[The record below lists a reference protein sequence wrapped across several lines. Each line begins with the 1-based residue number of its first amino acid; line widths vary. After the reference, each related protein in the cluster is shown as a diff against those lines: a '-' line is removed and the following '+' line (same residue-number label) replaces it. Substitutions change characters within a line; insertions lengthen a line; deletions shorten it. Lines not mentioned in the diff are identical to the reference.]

1 MRFGA
6 TRIRNNYAIAVIR
19 RNKDKMS
26 SDWKTTIERR
36 RTTSLQFILFAFSLQ
51 CVGLF
56 AQSARNPASAGSRAE
71 YVTHTTFHGLG
82 SPYSSASR
90 ADGVSGLAVDPM
102 EAVMRGDRALLPWKY
117 KIVATVFWV
126 GEEASEQ
133 NPVSNIESAWD
144 ADWVT
149 HYGGDDDPIVRLN
162 FMPLDFVPKLNPFY
176 VALPY
181 NDLDEHH
188 TKPDAAQIIP
198 WFNAVFVRDGESV
211 CKGRWVAIRH
221 AKRVCYAQWEDVGPY
236 QTDHWQYVFGGERP
250 RPNANHDAGI
260 DVSPAVRDYL
270 GMSGMDVCD
279 WKFVNTWEVPN
290 GPWALHGDD
299 NTVTRLRGELRIP
312 KVRRPNTG
320 LEATNYRPN

>member
-102 EAVMRGDRALLPWKY
+102 EAVMRGDRALFPWKY

-176 VALPY
+176 VALP
-181 NDLDEHH
+181 
-188 TKPDAAQIIP
+188 
-198 WFNAVFVRDGESV
+198 
-211 CKGRWVAIRH
+211 
-221 AKRVCYAQWEDVGPY
+221 
-236 QTDHWQYVFGGERP
+236 
-250 RPNANHDAGI
+250 
-260 DVSPAVRDYL
+260 
-270 GMSGMDVCD
+270 
-279 WKFVNTWEVPN
+279 
-290 GPWALHGDD
+290 
-299 NTVTRLRGELRIP
+299 
-312 KVRRPNTG
+312 
-320 LEATNYRPN
+320 